1 MTVIPVPDE
10 PVAIRPVGVVVSDF
24 DEASFT
30 YDYTRE
36 SMIYMR
42 EDLTEALTELEL
54 FSHLH
59 VIYHHHRRQE
69 LRELTGFSDDNPP
82 VTISIPGEPVRPGI
96 YITRSPFR
104 PSALGSCVVE
114 LLRREANRVYVR
126 GLDALNGT
134 PVLDIKVYIPQ
145 YDAVPMAEVPL
156 GWPTISNLES
166 TSRRMS
172 WDINNVGLALGL
184 RTGSRALRVLR
195 LKRGEAVRAEV
206 AGGYF
211 FAQGIEGATGCSFLR
226 QEIQFTEL
234 KDSISNWQLRL
245 VGPNNAL
252 VIRLRENT
260 YSGAGEVL
268 EADNDTL
275 FSRVEQHC
283 SKM

>member
-1 MTVIPVPDE
+1 MTVIPMPDK

-24 DEASFT
+24 NVPSFN

-42 EDLTEALTELEL
+42 EDLTEALTGLEL
-54 FSHLH
+54 FSHMH
-59 VIYHHHRRQE
+59 VIYHHHRRKE

-82 VTISIPGEPVRPGI
+82 LTVSIPGEPNQPGI
-96 YITRSPFR
+96 YITRSPLR

-114 LLRREANRVYVR
+114 ILKREGNRIYVR

-145 YDAVPMAEVPL
+145 YDAVPLAEVPL
-156 GWPTISNLES
+156 GWRTITSMES

-184 RTGSRALRVLR
+184 RTGSRALQVLG
-195 LKRGEAVRAEV
+195 LKRGEAVRAEIS
-206 AGGYF
+206 GGKL
-211 FAQGIEGATGCSFLR
+211 FAQGIEGAAGCSFLR
-226 QEIQFTEL
+226 REIQFTER

-245 VGPNNAL
+245 VGPNKVV
-252 VIRLRENT
+252 VIKLKENT
-260 YSGAGEVL
+260 YSGAAEVL
-268 EADNDTL
+268 EADNEAL
-275 FSRVEQHC
+275 FATVDLQEL
-283 SKM
+283 